1 MTAASRLLD
10 RLRRALVMTASAAT
24 ASSAISSAVAQAPPE
39 PSSQPMTPAFGVP
52 SGPPSEEA
60 SPPDASAIDLSALR
74 IVSLS
79 DVGHALPL
87 GLILIRQAEAVA
99 ATLAPMV
106 EGETC
111 PERIVLHPANMD
123 RTQEL
128 FTRLYPDLSAQLSQQ
143 FGEPVC
149 LYWVELVRVVY
160 YRGRA
165 LVHRDRII
173 QAARG
178 TAHAWSRPTRSTSN

>member
-10 RLRRALVMTASAAT
+10 RLRRALLITASAAT
-24 ASSAISSAVAQAPPE
+24 ASSAVSSAVAQAPTE
-39 PSSQPMTPAFGVP
+39 PSSQPMNPAFGAP
-52 SGPPSEEA
+52 SGPPSEEG
-60 SPPDASAIDLSALR
+60 SPPGPATIDVSVLR

-79 DVGHALPL
+79 DVGDSLPL

-99 ATLAPMV
+99 AALAPLV

-111 PERIVLHPANMD
+111 PERIVFHPANMD
-123 RTQEL
+123 RTQQL

-178 TAHAWSRPTRSTSN
+178 DAHAWSQPSLPSSR